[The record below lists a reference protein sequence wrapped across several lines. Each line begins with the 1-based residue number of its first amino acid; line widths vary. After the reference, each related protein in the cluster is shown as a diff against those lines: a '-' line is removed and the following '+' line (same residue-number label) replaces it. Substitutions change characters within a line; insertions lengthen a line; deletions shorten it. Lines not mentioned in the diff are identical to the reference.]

1 MVTMIRRAGTL
12 LLAAGLLF
20 TVSLAAQNKEP
31 ITSVK
36 VGDEAP
42 DFRLRAHTGDWFQL
56 SDYRGKKQVVLAFYV
71 LAFTGG

>member
-1 MVTMIRRAGTL
+1 MIRKTAMIIL
-12 LLAAGLLF
+12 LAGLLAG
-20 TVSLAAQNKEP
+20 LPMAAQQAREP

-42 DFRLRAHTGDWFQL
+42 DFRLRTHTGDWFQL

>member
-1 MVTMIRRAGTL
+1 MIRKTAMIIL
-12 LLAAGLLF
+12 LAGLLAGLP
-20 TVSLAAQNKEP
+20 VAAQQTSEP